1 MICEEKA
8 KAERSRVLDDD
19 APKNRMSPVMFPT
32 AGARCSGHGCG
43 SSWGAYTWRRL
54 LARASISRER
64 RREGVAS
71 DVDGEALV
79 ARAARWATAGLRRS
93 HLSRARWRKKEESD
107 VSPVGDDRR
116 CRRRASCSV
125 LWWCGEAETEANG
138 DRGWSC
144 GGVEKKRLPCEGK
157 KLWLLLGF
165 FWKNKRGSRLWTLL
179 PRTPPLLPQPHPPPF
194 FSYTPNFNSCTS
206 FFLFP

>member
-1 MICEEKA
+1 
-8 KAERSRVLDDD
+8 
-19 APKNRMSPVMFPT
+19 MSPVMFLT
-32 AGARCSGHGCG
+32 AGTRCSGHGCG

-71 DVDGEALV
+71 GVDGEALV

-165 FWKNKRGSRLWTLL
+165 FWKNKKGQQALNPFTTH
-179 PRTPPLLPQPHPPPF
+179 TP
-194 FSYTPNFNSCTS
+194 SFNSTTPS
-206 FFLFP
+206 SFLFAHPQF